1 MVYENVIYIFVL
13 HMHDAH
19 LSGEVS
25 VLLKKKK
32 NTTREIIDLHLF
44 IRDEAER
51 LPAVSPGDLDV
62 RIPKVP

>member
-1 MVYENVIYIFVL
+1 MT
-13 HMHDAH
+13 HTSAGKC
-19 LSGEVS
+19 LSY
-25 VLLKKKK
+25 KKKK